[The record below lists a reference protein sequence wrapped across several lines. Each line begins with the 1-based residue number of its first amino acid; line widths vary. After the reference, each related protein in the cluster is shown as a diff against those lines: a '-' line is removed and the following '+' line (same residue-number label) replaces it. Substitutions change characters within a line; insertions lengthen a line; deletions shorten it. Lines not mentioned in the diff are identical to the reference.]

1 MEKISRDVN
10 MDCRLAREFLAER
23 ISWKLGFAQ
32 KFRAS
37 SLMGTKGS
45 PRFQQL
51 TNGLY
56 NHFVQS

>member
-1 MEKISRDVN
+1 